1 MKLDFAINYESA
13 VSKTIK
19 GKLNLKTFAEM
30 QRCLDEAVESLKENR
45 VDSITMCCTLEAEQ
59 EEN

>member
-1 MKLDFAINYESA
+1 MKIDFAINYGME

-19 GKLNLKTFAEM
+19 GQLDGKTLVEM
-30 QRCLDEAVESLKENR
+30 KRCLDEAVESMEKNR
-45 VDSITMCCTLEAEQ
+45 VDSITICCTLEVEQ